1 MHKTLKQSTYLS
13 ILAYE
18 QPADIEAAIKTEY
31 ENFKF
36 IENKDTDTQAF
47 ICEDEKNIFVNVR
60 GTEFYNIKDWFTN
73 LDCKIIYPFGGLI
86 GVHSGFYL
94 DAKSIIGNVLKEL
107 NASPLKR
114 VVLDGHSQGASV
126 ATMLALIVEFGN
138 KNRWHFEELNAIES
152 PRCMNAALSY
162 LFGTSCGYKVNRVVN
177 NNDIV
182 CRLPPRAWGY
192 KHIQNADFHYFTEE
206 GLYVQQI
213 SAWDLFLDRIHGRV
227 EDLFELGT
235 DGVKDHDGNTVLD
248 LVNSVKIRF
257 L

>member
-60 GTEFYNIKDWFTN
+60 GTEFDNLKDWFTN
-73 LDCKIIYPFGGLI
+73 LDCKVIYPFGGKI
-86 GVHSGFYL
+86 GVHKGFYT
-94 DAKSIIGNVLKEL
+94 DADSIFNNVLTALKA
-107 NASPLKR
+107 ASVLKN
-114 VVLDGHSQGASV
+114 VIFGGHSQGASV
-126 ATMLALIVEFGN
+126 ATCLTFLTEFGPN
-138 KNRWHFEELNAIES
+138 KWHFEELNAIES
-152 PRCMNAALSY
+152 PRSMNTECSY

-182 CRLPPRAWGY
+182 CRLPPRALGY
-192 KHIQNADFHYFTEE
+192 KHIKNANFHYFTED

-213 SAWDLFLDRIHGRV
+213 SAWDLFLDRMHGRV

-235 DGVKDHDGNTVLD
+235 DGVKDHYGNTVLD
-248 LVNSVKIRF
+248 LVNSVEIRF